1 MKRKRTD
8 IDRMVM
14 ESHYLES
21 LERETPPSL
30 SDMNRQDYE
39 AQIYELKASNEDL
52 KATIKRLLDMIDT
65 LKQTLDSVTASNK
78 RNEALVVKLTA
89 QVDELQQLVRNLDDR
104 NC

>member
-30 SDMNRQDYE
+30 SDMERQDYE
-39 AQIYELKASNEDL
+39 AQIAQLNETIRQNHALINRLMDQLTMQGQKGNKDYASLIPSAVALK
-52 KATIKRLLDMIDT
+52 
-65 LKQTLDSVTASNK
+65 
-78 RNEALVVKLTA
+78 
-89 QVDELQQLVRNLDDR
+89 
-104 NC
+104 